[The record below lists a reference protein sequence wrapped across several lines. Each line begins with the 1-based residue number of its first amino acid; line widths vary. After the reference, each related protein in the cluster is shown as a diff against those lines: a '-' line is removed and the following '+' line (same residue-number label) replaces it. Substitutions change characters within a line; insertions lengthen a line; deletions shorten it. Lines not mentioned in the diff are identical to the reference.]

1 MLQDNKGYIW
11 FGTFD
16 GVSRWDGNNF
26 MNIQTHN
33 GLPASQVMDIAEDKN
48 GLIYF
53 AAYGGGI
60 LVYDEGV
67 IDTINTDD
75 GLLTN
80 NITQIRILKNGT
92 MLFAGDDGSITEFK
106 DSKFDNW
113 AEKVN
118 FPKYDIFDIY
128 VSPDGKLYF
137 ATEKGLVIVDGK
149 SYSVITT
156 KDGLIT
162 DYLWSVKG
170 DSKGTIY
177 IGTNLGINKL
187 IDGKVTTVSING
199 KPFRNGVFKIVIS
212 LDGKVYFASNG
223 GVVVEQDDNVEL
235 IKENNG
241 LIADDTWW
249 VMQGNNGFLYFGSA
263 GRGVSIYDPKE
274 KIINFNK
281 NSGLQF
287 ENVLSIKKDRKG
299 SYYFATG
306 RGLMRYANNKLDVF
320 TSSEGERS
328 NIIEAMLVT
337 NNNEVLLGTKSGLKI
352 FSNGMFKPFIEK
364 KELLKNEIYSMAET
378 NSGELYLGTR
388 FGVYYL
394 NNKEVK
400 RLEYF
405 DSLGSIYIMSLL
417 ATDNDGIYFGSFDKG
432 IFHYND
438 KDYTN
443 LTIKDGLSANLINC
457 FHQRKD
463 GTILVGTQ
471 KGLNILKNNKVIKII
486 DVNDGLTNDVIADIK
501 EDKNG
506 RIFVPTYNG
515 LNILENIDDSLSIRS
530 ITYRDGLIN
539 NNCNQKASYLDDKG
553 NLWIGTKGGVTVYN
567 PNIDIPITIPP
578 KVYLT
583 GLEIF
588 NEEFSIEQLERTGS
602 LNYDQNYLKFIY
614 TGINLSAPEKIIYE
628 YRLSDVDKEWVRT
641 KENSVQYTSLDGGSY
656 TFEVKARNE
665 WGYWSEP
672 VLLSFVINPVWW
684 KTWWFTTLL
693 IVFFAGS
700 LLLLYKRRVENLE
713 KETRAQEEFSKR
725 LIQSEEEERKR
736 IAAGLHDSLGQN
748 LLIIKNRA
756 LLGIK
761 NKKEEFL
768 REQLSEISSAAS
780 TTLDE
785 VRQIAYNLHPYQLS
799 RLGLTKAI
807 RSIITNVKDSSSI
820 NFSDD
825 LENIDNL
832 FSKEAEINIYRI
844 VQENINNIIKH
855 SEAKN
860 ASVKISK
867 QESSVTILIEDDG
880 KGFDKENIYDEK
892 KKMKG
897 FGLENIRKRITLL
910 NGEFSINSTNGTKVK
925 IIIPVKN

>member
-1 MLQDNKGYIW
+1 M
-11 FGTFD
+11 
-16 GVSRWDGNNF
+16 
-26 MNIQTHN
+26 
-33 GLPASQVMDIAEDKN
+33 
-48 GLIYF
+48 
-53 AAYGGGI
+53 
-60 LVYDEGV
+60 
-67 IDTINTDD
+67 
-75 GLLTN
+75 
-80 NITQIRILKNGT
+80 
-92 MLFAGDDGSITEFK
+92 
-106 DSKFDNW
+106 
-113 AEKVN
+113 
-118 FPKYDIFDIY
+118 
-128 VSPDGKLYF
+128 
-137 ATEKGLVIVDGK
+137 
-149 SYSVITT
+149 
-156 KDGLIT
+156 
-162 DYLWSVKG
+162 
-170 DSKGTIY
+170 
-177 IGTNLGINKL
+177 
-187 IDGKVTTVSING
+187 
-199 KPFRNGVFKIVIS
+199 
-212 LDGKVYFASNG
+212 
-223 GVVVEQDDNVEL
+223 
-235 IKENNG
+235 
-241 LIADDTWW
+241 
-249 VMQGNNGFLYFGSA
+249 
-263 GRGVSIYDPKE
+263 
-274 KIINFNK
+274 
-281 NSGLQF
+281 
-287 ENVLSIKKDRKG
+287 
-299 SYYFATG
+299 
-306 RGLMRYANNKLDVF
+306 
-320 TSSEGERS
+320 
-328 NIIEAMLVT
+328 
-337 NNNEVLLGTKSGLKI
+337 
-352 FSNGMFKPFIEK
+352 
-364 KELLKNEIYSMAET
+364 
-378 NSGELYLGTR
+378 
-388 FGVYYL
+388 
-394 NNKEVK
+394 
-400 RLEYF
+400 
-405 DSLGSIYIMSLL
+405 
-417 ATDNDGIYFGSFDKG
+417 
-432 IFHYND
+432 
-438 KDYTN
+438 
-443 LTIKDGLSANLINC
+443 
-457 FHQRKD
+457 
-463 GTILVGTQ
+463 
-471 KGLNILKNNKVIKII
+471 NILKDNKVIKII

-501 EDKNG
+501 EDEDG
-506 RIFVPTYNG
+506 RIFVSTYNG
-515 LNILENIDDSLSIRS
+515 LNIIEDADDSLFIRS
-530 ITYRDGLIN
+530 ITHKDGLIN
-539 NNCNQKASYLDDKG
+539 NNCNQQASYIDDEGK
-553 NLWIGTKGGVTVYN
+553 LWVGTKAGVTVYN
-567 PNIDIPITIPP
+567 PEVDEPIIIPP

-588 NEEFSIEQLERTGS
+588 NEEFPIEQLEKSGS
-602 LNYDQNYLKFIY
+602 LNYYQNYLKFIY
-614 TGINLSAPEKIIYE
+614 TGINLSAPEKILYE

-736 IAAGLHDSLGQN
+736 IAAGLHYSLGQN

-860 ASVKISK
+860 AFVKISK

-897 FGLENIRKRITLL
+897 FGLENIRKRLTLS

-925 IIIPVKN
+925 IIIPVKNE